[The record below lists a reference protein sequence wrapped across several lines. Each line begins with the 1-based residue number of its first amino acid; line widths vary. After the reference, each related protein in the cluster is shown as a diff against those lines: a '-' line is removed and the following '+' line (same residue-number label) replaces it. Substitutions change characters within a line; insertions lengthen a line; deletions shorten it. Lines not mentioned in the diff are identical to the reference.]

1 MKNIL
6 KVWLRKNLLAADP
19 AEYNA
24 QIAVRGNMDL
34 DEIVDELIKDGL
46 ELNREAAI
54 NLISS
59 FNRKSADLV
68 LTGYNV
74 NTGLVKM
81 RSSVREP
88 LMNGKWDPNT
98 NWVNVTLTH
107 GKDLYQAVADTTV
120 EIAGE
125 REVILETY
133 HLSDQPVQFTGNTPG
148 KVKNADIYE
157 PRLKIA
163 GEPAC
168 GMAFRN
174 WLCKA

>member
-6 KVWLRKNLLAADP
+6 KVWLKKNLLANDP

-24 QIAVRGNMDL
+24 RIALRGIMDL
-34 DEIVDELIKDGL
+34 EEIVDELIKEGL

-54 NLISS
+54 NLISR

-68 LTGYNV
+68 LSGYNV
-74 NTGLVKM
+74 NNGLVKM
-81 RSSVREP
+81 CSSVREP
-88 LMNGKWDPNT
+88 LINGKWDPNS
-98 NWVNVTLTH
+98 NWVNVTITH
-107 GKDLYQAVADTTV
+107 GPDLYQAVADTTV

-133 HLSDQPVQFTGNTPG
+133 HLSNQPVQFTGNTPS
-148 KVKNADIYE
+148 KARNVEVYQ
-157 PRLKIA
+157 PRLKIE